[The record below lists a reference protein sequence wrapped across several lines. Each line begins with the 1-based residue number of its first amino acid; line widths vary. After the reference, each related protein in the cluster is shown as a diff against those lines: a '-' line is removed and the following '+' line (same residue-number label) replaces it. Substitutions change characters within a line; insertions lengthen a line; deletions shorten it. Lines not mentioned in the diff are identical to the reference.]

1 MSVPS
6 ETSPAS
12 PDVTFTNVG
21 AARWWHRG
29 VFASQTAY
37 VTLALLALIVVMSF
51 ASPYFLTEGN
61 LQNVAKNFSF
71 IAIATLGITFVIIT
85 GGIDLSVGS
94 LMCFAAMITSM
105 VMTSLSTP
113 GMPLSSLFVHLAA
126 DGKTVV
132 ANVPGLI
139 LIVSVLAGLVVSLIV
154 GLINGVCVAL
164 LGLSPFVT
172 TLGMLSIVRG
182 LGYVISNG
190 KGSFPGGPD
199 ADYFYA
205 LTQGDVYGVPA
216 PFIYLILLALLMALV
231 LHHTTF
237 GRHVFAI
244 GGNEKAA
251 ELTGVSVPR
260 VKIEVYVVGA
270 LAAGLQGIIISGWLG
285 SAPANM
291 ATSYEL
297 NVIAAA
303 VIGGANL
310 AGGIGG
316 PLGAIVGCVL
326 LEVIRNGLVLAQVN
340 SYWQQT
346 LVGVIIIAAVLVDR
360 IRARLL

>member
-1 MSVPS
+1 MSVPI
-6 ETSPAS
+6 ETPISYS
-12 PDVTFTNVG
+12 NVG
-21 AARWWHRG
+21 RSRWWHSG
-29 VFASQTAY
+29 IFASQTAY
-37 VTLALLALIVVMSF
+37 VTLALLMLLVVMHF
-51 ASPYFLTEGN
+51 ASPFFFTEGN
-61 LQNVAKNFSF
+61 MQNVAKNFSF
-71 IAIATLGITFVIIT
+71 IAIATLGITFVIST

-94 LMCFAAMITSM
+94 MMCFSAMIASM
-105 VMTSLSTP
+105 VMVELSTP
-113 GMPLSSLFVHLAA
+113 GTSAASLFVHMAA
-126 DGKTVV
+126 DGKTVA

-139 LIVSVLAGLVVSLIV
+139 LVISVIAGLIAALVV
-154 GLINGVCVAL
+154 GLVNGFCIAV

-182 LGYVISNG
+182 LAYVVSNG
-190 KGSFPGGPD
+190 RGSFPGGPD
-199 ADYFYA
+199 AEYFYA
-205 LTQGDVYGVPA
+205 LTSGDVYGVPA
-216 PFIYLILLALLMALV
+216 PFIYLVILALVMAVV

-237 GRHVFAI
+237 GRHVFAL

-251 ELTGVSVPR
+251 ELTGISVVR
-260 VKIEVYVVGA
+260 VKIEVYVICA

-346 LVGVIIIAAVLVDR
+346 LVGVIIILAVLVDR
-360 IRARLL
+360 IRSRMI

>member
-1 MSVPS
+1 MAMPM
-6 ETSPAS
+6 ESPI
-12 PDVTFTNVG
+12 TFSNIG
-21 AARWWHRG
+21 KIRWWQRG
-29 VFASQTAY
+29 IFASQTGY
-37 VTLALLALIVVMSF
+37 VLLALAVLLVVMHF
-51 ASPYFLTEGN
+51 ASPYFFTEGN
-61 LQNVAKNFSF
+61 MQNVAKNFSF
-71 IAIATLGITFVIIT
+71 IAIATLGVTFVIIT

-94 LMCFAAMITSM
+94 MMCFSAMVTSM
-105 VMTSLSTP
+105 VMTELSAP
-113 GMPLSSLFVHLAA
+113 GSSAGSLFVHMAA
-126 DGKTVV
+126 DGKTVL

-139 LIVSVLAGLVVSLIV
+139 LVVSLLAGLGVALLAGLV
-154 GLINGVCVAL
+154 NGFCIAV

-182 LGYVISNG
+182 LGYVVSNG
-190 KGSFPGGPD
+190 RGSFPGGPD

-205 LTQGDVYGVPA
+205 LTSGDVLGVPV
-216 PFIYLILLALLMALV
+216 PFIYLIVLALAMAVV
-231 LHHTTF
+231 LHHSSF
-237 GRHVFAI
+237 GRHVFAL

-251 ELTGVSVPR
+251 ELTGIPVVR
-260 VKIEVYVVGA
+260 VKIEVYVICA

-326 LEVIRNGLVLAQVN
+326 LEVIRNGLVLAQVS

-346 LVGVIIIAAVLVDR
+346 LVGVIIILAVLVDR
-360 IRARLL
+360 IRSRMI

>member
-1 MSVPS
+1 MTDQTISRARSGGGGLNVLLGLTLLGLLLVMWLALS
-6 ETSPAS
+6 FETTTFWTANNMANLLRQGAMIAILAIGE
-12 PDVTFTNVG
+12 TFT
-21 AARWWHRG
+21 
-29 VFASQTAY
+29 
-37 VTLALLALIVVMSF
+37 
-51 ASPYFLTEGN
+51 
-61 LQNVAKNFSF
+61 
-71 IAIATLGITFVIIT
+71 IIT

-94 LMCFAAMITSM
+94 MMCFAAMVTSM
-105 VMTSLSTP
+105 VMTGLSTP
-113 GMPLSSLFVHLAA
+113 GEPGASWFVHMAA
-126 DGKTVV
+126 DGKTVL

-139 LIVSVLAGLVVSLIV
+139 LVVSVVAGLASALMV
-154 GLINGVCVAL
+154 GLINGFCVAV
-164 LGLSPFVT
+164 LGLSSFVT

-182 LGYVISNG
+182 LAYVVSNG
-190 KGSFPGGPD
+190 RGSFPGGPD

-205 LTQGDVYGVPA
+205 ITSGNLYGLPV
-216 PFIYLILLALLMALV
+216 PFIYLIILALVMAVV

-237 GRHVFAI
+237 GRHVFAL

-251 ELTGVSVPR
+251 EQTGVAVVK
-260 VKIEVYVVGA
+260 VKIAVYVICA

-346 LVGVIIIAAVLVDR
+346 LVGLIIILAVLVDR
-360 IRARLL
+360 IRSRLS

>member
-1 MSVPS
+1 MSATS
-6 ETSPAS
+6 EPISFS
-12 PDVTFTNVG
+12 NVG
-21 AARWWHRG
+21 KGRWWQRG

-37 VTLALLALIVVMSF
+37 VTIALMLLIVGMHL

-94 LMCFAAMITSM
+94 MMCFSAMITSM
-105 VMTSLSTP
+105 VMATLSTP
-113 GMPLSSLFVHLAA
+113 GMPGAGLFVHLAA

-139 LIVSVLAGLVVSLIV
+139 LLVSVAAGLLTAVVV
-154 GLINGVCVAL
+154 GFVNGFAIAV

-182 LGYVISNG
+182 LAYVVSNG
-190 KGSFPGGPD
+190 RGSFPGGPD
-199 ADYFYA
+199 AELFYA
-205 LTQGDVYGVPA
+205 ITSGEIAGVPA
-216 PFIYLILLALLMALV
+216 PFIYLVVLAALMAIV

-237 GRHVFAI
+237 GRHVFAL

-251 ELTGVSVPR
+251 ELTGVPVVK
-260 VKIEVYVVGA
+260 VKIQVYVICAV
-270 LAAGLQGIIISGWLG
+270 AAGLQGIIMSGWLG

-310 AGGIGG
+310 IGGIGG

-346 LVGVIIIAAVLVDR
+346 LVGVIIILAVLVDR
-360 IRARLL
+360 LRSRMT

>member
-1 MSVPS
+1 MAMPM
-6 ETSPAS
+6 ESPI
-12 PDVTFTNVG
+12 TFSNVG
-21 AARWWHRG
+21 KIRWWQRG
-29 VFASQTAY
+29 IFASQTGY
-37 VTLALLALIVVMSF
+37 VLLALAVLLVVMHF
-51 ASPYFLTEGN
+51 ASPYFFTEGN
-61 LQNVAKNFSF
+61 MQNVAKNFSF
-71 IAIATLGITFVIIT
+71 IAIATLGVTFVIIT

-94 LMCFAAMITSM
+94 MMCFSAMVTSM
-105 VMTSLSTP
+105 VMTELSAP
-113 GMPLSSLFVHLAA
+113 GSPAGSLFVHMAA
-126 DGKTVV
+126 DGKTVL

-139 LIVSVLAGLVVSLIV
+139 LVVSLLAGLGVALLAGLV
-154 GLINGVCVAL
+154 NGFCIAV

-182 LGYVISNG
+182 LGYVVSNG
-190 KGSFPGGPD
+190 RGSFPGGPD

-205 LTQGDVYGVPA
+205 LTSGDVLGVPV
-216 PFIYLILLALLMALV
+216 PFIYLIVLALAMAVV
-231 LHHTTF
+231 LHHSSF
-237 GRHVFAI
+237 GRHVFAL

-251 ELTGVSVPR
+251 ELTGIPVVR
-260 VKIEVYVVGA
+260 VKIEVYVICA

-326 LEVIRNGLVLAQVN
+326 LEVIRNGLVLAQVS

-346 LVGVIIIAAVLVDR
+346 LVGVIIILAVLVDR
-360 IRARLL
+360 IRSRMI

>member
-1 MSVPS
+1 MGLPM
-6 ETSPAS
+6 ESPISFA
-12 PDVTFTNVG
+12 NVG
-21 AARWWHRG
+21 QARWWQRG
-29 VFASQTAY
+29 LFASQTGY
-37 VTLALLALIVVMSF
+37 VAVALLVLIFVMNF
-51 ASPYFLTEGN
+51 ASPYFFTEGN
-61 LQNVAKNFSF
+61 IQNVAKNFSF
-71 IAIATLGITFVIIT
+71 IAIATLGVTLVIIT

-94 LMCFAAMITSM
+94 MMCFSAMVTSM
-105 VMTSLSTP
+105 VMTGLSTP
-113 GMPLSSLFVHLAA
+113 GLPGASLFVHIAG

-132 ANVPGLI
+132 ANIPGVILLI
-139 LIVSVLAGLVVSLIV
+139 SVLAGLGTALIV
-154 GLINGVCVAL
+154 GLVNGFCIAA

-190 KGSFPGGPD
+190 RGASPAGPD

-205 LTQGDVYGVPA
+205 LTSGEVSGVPA
-216 PFIYLILLALLMALV
+216 PFIYLVMLALLMAVV
-231 LHHTTF
+231 LHHTAF
-237 GRHVFAI
+237 GRHVFAL

-251 ELTGVSVPR
+251 ELTGVSVVR
-260 VKIEVYVVGA
+260 VKIEVYVLCA
-270 LAAGLQGIIISGWLG
+270 LGAGLQGIIVCGWLG

-310 AGGIGG
+310 AGGVGG

-346 LVGVIIIAAVLVDR
+346 LVGVIIILAVLVDR
-360 IRARLL
+360 VRSRMI

>member
-1 MSVPS
+1 MAMPM
-6 ETSPAS
+6 ESPIS
-12 PDVTFTNVG
+12 FTNIG
-21 AARWWHRG
+21 KAKWWQRG
-29 VFASQTAY
+29 IFASQTGY
-37 VTLALLALIVVMSF
+37 VLIALAVLLVIMHF
-51 ASPYFLTEGN
+51 ASPYFFTEGN
-61 LQNVAKNFSF
+61 MQNVAKNFSF
-71 IAIATLGITFVIIT
+71 IAIATLGVTFVIIT

-94 LMCFAAMITSM
+94 MMCFSAMITSM
-105 VMTSLSTP
+105 VMTELSTP
-113 GMPLSSLFVHLAA
+113 GSYGASLFVHMAA
-126 DGKTVV
+126 DGKTVL
-132 ANVPGLI
+132 ANVPGMI
-139 LIVSVLAGLVVSLIV
+139 LLVSVAAGLGVALIAGLV
-154 GLINGVCVAL
+154 NGFCIAV

-182 LGYVISNG
+182 LGYVVSNG
-190 KGSFPGGPD
+190 RGSFPGGPD

-205 LTQGDVYGVPA
+205 LTSGDVLGLPV
-216 PFIYLILLALLMALV
+216 PFIYLVVLALAMAVV
-231 LHHTTF
+231 LHHTSF
-237 GRHVFAI
+237 GRHVFAL

-251 ELTGVSVPR
+251 ELTGIPVVR
-260 VKIEVYVVGA
+260 VKIEVYVICA

-326 LEVIRNGLVLAQVN
+326 LEVIRNGLVLAQVS

-346 LVGVIIIAAVLVDR
+346 LVGVIIILAVLVDR
-360 IRARLL
+360 VRSRMI

>member
-1 MSVPS
+1 V
-6 ETSPAS
+6 
-12 PDVTFTNVG
+12 
-21 AARWWHRG
+21 
-29 VFASQTAY
+29 
-37 VTLALLALIVVMSF
+37 LLVIMHF
-51 ASPYFLTEGN
+51 ASPYFFTEGN
-61 LQNVAKNFSF
+61 MQNVAKNFSF
-71 IAIATLGITFVIIT
+71 IAIATLGVTFVIIT

-94 LMCFAAMITSM
+94 MMCFSAMTTSM
-105 VMTSLSTP
+105 VMTELSTP
-113 GMPLSSLFVHLAA
+113 GGLGAALFVHMAA
-126 DGKTVV
+126 DGKTVL

-139 LIVSVLAGLVVSLIV
+139 LLVSILAGL
-154 GLINGVCVAL
+154 GVAL
-164 LGLSPFVT
+164 IGGLVNGFCIAVLGLSPFVT

-199 ADYFYA
+199 ASYFYA
-205 LTQGDVYGVPA
+205 LTQGDLYGVPT
-216 PFIYLILLALLMALV
+216 PFIYLMVLALVMAVV
-231 LHHTTF
+231 LHHTSF

-251 ELTGVSVPR
+251 ELTGVAVTR
-260 VKIEVYVVGA
+260 VKILVYVIGA
-270 LAAGLQGIIISGWLG
+270 LAAGLQGIIVSGWLG

-297 NVIAAA
+297 NIIAAA

-360 IRARLL
+360 VRARML

>member
-1 MSVPS
+1 MAMPL
-6 ETSPAS
+6 ESP
-12 PDVTFTNVG
+12 VTFSNVG
-21 AARWWHRG
+21 KIRWWQRG
-29 VFASQTAY
+29 LFASQTGY
-37 VTLALLALIVVMSF
+37 VLLALAALLVIMNF
-51 ASPYFLTEGN
+51 ASPYFFTEGN
-61 LQNVAKNFSF
+61 MQNVAKNFSF
-71 IAIATLGITFVIIT
+71 IAIATLGVTFVIIT

-94 LMCFAAMITSM
+94 MMCFSAMITSM
-105 VMTSLSTP
+105 VMTELSTP
-113 GMPLSSLFVHLAA
+113 GSPAGSLFVHMAA
-126 DGKTVV
+126 DGKTVL
-132 ANVPGLI
+132 ANMPGLI
-139 LIVSVLAGLVVSLIV
+139 LLVSILAGLGVALLAGLVN
-154 GLINGVCVAL
+154 GLCIAV

-182 LGYVISNG
+182 LGYVVSNG
-190 KGSFPGGPD
+190 RGSFPGGPD
-199 ADYFYA
+199 AEYFYA
-205 LTQGDVYGVPA
+205 ATSGDVLGVPV
-216 PFIYLILLALLMALV
+216 PFIYLVILALAMAVV
-231 LHHTTF
+231 LHHTSF
-237 GRHVFAI
+237 GRHVFAL

-251 ELTGVSVPR
+251 ELTGIPVVR
-260 VKIEVYVVGA
+260 VKIEVYVICA

-326 LEVIRNGLVLAQVN
+326 LEVIRNGLVLAQVS

-346 LVGVIIIAAVLVDR
+346 LVGVIIILAVLVDR
-360 IRARLL
+360 IRSRMT

>member
-1 MSVPS
+1 MSVPV
-6 ETSPAS
+6 ESPIS
-12 PDVTFTNVG
+12 FGNVG
-21 AARWWHRG
+21 RSRWWHTG
-29 VFASQTAY
+29 IFASQTAY
-37 VTLALLALIVVMSF
+37 VTLALLMLLVVMHF
-51 ASPYFLTEGN
+51 ASPFFFTEGN
-61 LQNVAKNFSF
+61 MQNVAKNFSF

-94 LMCFAAMITSM
+94 MMCFSAMITSM
-105 VMTSLSTP
+105 VMTELSTP
-113 GMPLSSLFVHLAA
+113 GTSAASLFVHMAA
-126 DGKTVV
+126 DGKTVL

-139 LIVSVLAGLVVSLIV
+139 LVVSVIAGLIAALIV
-154 GLINGVCVAL
+154 GLVNGFCIAV

-182 LGYVISNG
+182 LAYVVSNG
-190 KGSFPGGPD
+190 RGSFPGGPD

-205 LTQGDVYGVPA
+205 LTSGDIYGVPA
-216 PFIYLILLALLMALV
+216 PFIYLVILALVMAVV

-237 GRHVFAI
+237 GRHVFAL

-251 ELTGVSVPR
+251 ELTGISVVR
-260 VKIEVYVVGA
+260 VKIEVYVLCA

-326 LEVIRNGLVLAQVN
+326 LEVIRNGLALAQVN

-346 LVGVIIIAAVLVDR
+346 LVGVIIILAVLVDR
-360 IRARLL
+360 IRSRMT

>member
-1 MSVPS
+1 MATPLD
-6 ETSPAS
+6 SPIA
-12 PDVTFTNVG
+12 FTNVG
-21 AARWWHRG
+21 KAKWWRSG
-29 VFASQTAY
+29 IFASQTGY
-37 VTLALLALIVVMSF
+37 VLLALVALFAVMNF
-51 ASPYFLTEGN
+51 ASPYFFTEGN
-61 LQNVAKNFSF
+61 MQNVAKNFSF
-71 IAIATLGITFVIIT
+71 IAIATLGATFVIIA

-94 LMCFAAMITSM
+94 MMCFSAMITSM
-105 VMTSLSTP
+105 VMTHISTP
-113 GMPLSSLFVHLAA
+113 GMLGAEWFVHLAA
-126 DGKTVV
+126 DGKTVI

-139 LIVSVLAGLVVSLIV
+139 LLVSVLAGLGVALIV
-154 GLINGVCVAL
+154 GLVNGFCIAV

-182 LGYVISNG
+182 LGYVVSNG
-190 KGSFPGGPD
+190 RGSFPSGPD
-199 ADYFYA
+199 ANYLYA
-205 LTQGDVYGVPA
+205 LTSGVVFGMPA
-216 PFIYLILLALLMALV
+216 PFIYLVVLAVAMAVV
-231 LHHTTF
+231 LHHTSF

-251 ELTGVSVPR
+251 ALTGISVVR
-260 VKIEVYVVGA
+260 VKIEVYVICA

-310 AGGIGG
+310 AGGVGG

-340 SYWQQT
+340 SYWQQA

-360 IRARLL
+360 IRSRMT

>member
-1 MSVPS
+1 MAMPM
-6 ETSPAS
+6 ESPIS
-12 PDVTFTNVG
+12 FTNVG
-21 AARWWHRG
+21 RIRWWQRG
-29 VFASQTAY
+29 IFASQTGY
-37 VTLALLALIVVMSF
+37 VLLALAMLLVVMHF
-51 ASPYFLTEGN
+51 ASPYFFTEGN
-61 LQNVAKNFSF
+61 MQNVAKNFSF
-71 IAIATLGITFVIIT
+71 IAIATLGVTFVIIT

-94 LMCFAAMITSM
+94 MMCFSAMITSM
-105 VMTSLSTP
+105 VMTELSAP
-113 GMPLSSLFVHLAA
+113 GSPAGSLFVHMAA
-126 DGKTVV
+126 DGKTVL

-139 LIVSVLAGLVVSLIV
+139 LVVSLLAGLGVALLAGLV
-154 GLINGVCVAL
+154 NGFCIAV

-182 LGYVISNG
+182 MAYVISNG
-190 KGSFPGGPD
+190 RGSFPGGPD
-199 ADYFYA
+199 AEYFYG
-205 LTQGDVYGVPA
+205 LTSGTLFGMPA
-216 PFIYLILLALLMALV
+216 PFLYLVILALIMAVV
-231 LHHTTF
+231 LHQTAF
-237 GRHVFAI
+237 GRHVFAL

-251 ELTGVSVPR
+251 ELTGIPVVR
-260 VKIEVYVVGA
+260 VKIQVYVICA
-270 LAAGLQGIIISGWLG
+270 LAAGLQGIIVSGWLG

-297 NVIAAA
+297 NIIAAA

-346 LVGVIIIAAVLVDR
+346 LVGVIIILAVLVDR
-360 IRARLL
+360 IRSRMT

>member
-1 MSVPS
+1 MSVPM
-6 ETSPAS
+6 ESPIS
-12 PDVTFTNVG
+12 FTNVG
-21 AARWWHRG
+21 RTRWWQRS

-37 VTLALLALIVVMSF
+37 VTIALLVLLVVMNF
-51 ASPYFLTEGN
+51 ASPYFFTEGN
-61 LQNVAKNFSF
+61 IQNVAKNFSF
-71 IAIATLGITFVIIT
+71 IAIATLGVTFVIIT

-94 LMCFAAMITSM
+94 MMCFAAMITSM
-105 VMTSLSTP
+105 VMSGLSTP
-113 GMPLSSLFVHLAA
+113 GAPGASLFVHLAA
-126 DGKTVV
+126 DNKTVV
-132 ANVPGLI
+132 ANFPGLI
-139 LIVSVLAGLVVSLIV
+139 LLVSVLAGLAVSLVV
-154 GLINGVCVAL
+154 GLVNGFCIAV

-172 TLGMLSIVRG
+172 TLGALSIVRG
-182 LGYVISNG
+182 LAYVVSNG
-190 KGSFPGGPD
+190 RGSFPGGPD
-199 ADYFYA
+199 AEYFYA
-205 LTQGDVYGVPA
+205 LTSGDVLGVPA
-216 PFIYLILLALLMALV
+216 PFIYLVVLALIMAVV
-231 LHHTTF
+231 LHHTSF
-237 GRHVFAI
+237 GRHVFAL

-251 ELTGVSVPR
+251 ELTGISVVR
-260 VKIEVYVVGA
+260 VKIEVYVLCA

-285 SAPANM
+285 SAPAKM

-346 LVGVIIIAAVLVDR
+346 LVGVIIILAVLVDR
-360 IRARLL
+360 IRSRMN

>member
-1 MSVPS
+1 MSVPM
-6 ETSPAS
+6 ESP
-12 PDVTFTNVG
+12 VTFSNVSQ
-21 AARWWHRG
+21 AKWWRRG
-29 VFASQTAY
+29 IFATQTGY
-37 VTLALLALIVVMSF
+37 VTVALILLVVVMNF

-61 LQNVAKNFSF
+61 IQNMAKNFSF

-94 LMCFAAMITSM
+94 MMCFSAMVTSM
-105 VMTSLSTP
+105 VMTELSTP
-113 GMPLSSLFVHLAA
+113 GTAGGAWFVHLAT
-126 DGKTVV
+126 DGKTVL
-132 ANVPGLI
+132 ANVPGLVLLISI
-139 LIVSVLAGLVVSLIV
+139 LSGLIAALIV
-154 GLINGVCVAL
+154 GLINGFCVAV
-164 LGLSPFVT
+164 LGLSSFVT

-182 LGYVISNG
+182 LAYVVSNG
-190 KGSFPGGPD
+190 RGSFPGGPD
-199 ADYFYA
+199 AEYFYA
-205 LTQGDVYGVPA
+205 LTSGDVYGLPA
-216 PFIYLILLALLMALV
+216 PFIYLMILALVMAVV
-231 LHHTTF
+231 LHHSTF
-237 GRHVFAI
+237 GRHVFAL

-251 ELTGVSVPR
+251 EQTGISVVR
-260 VKIEVYVVGA
+260 VKIEVYVICA

-360 IRARLL
+360 IRSRLS

>member
-1 MSVPS
+1 MALPM
-6 ETSPAS
+6 ESPIS
-12 PDVTFTNVG
+12 FTNIGHV
-21 AARWWHRG
+21 RWWQRG
-29 VFASQTAY
+29 IFASQTGY
-37 VTLALLALIVVMSF
+37 VALALLVLLVVMHF
-51 ASPYFLTEGN
+51 ASPYFFTEGN
-61 LQNVAKNFSF
+61 MQNVAKNFSF
-71 IAIATLGITFVIIT
+71 IAIATLGVTFVIIT

-94 LMCFAAMITSM
+94 MMCFSAMITSM
-105 VMTSLSTP
+105 VMTNLSTP
-113 GMPLSSLFVHLAA
+113 GLPGASLFVHLAA
-126 DGKTVV
+126 DGKTIV

-139 LIVSVLAGLVVSLIV
+139 LFVSILAGLATALIV
-154 GLINGVCVAL
+154 GLVNGFCIAV
-164 LGLSPFVT
+164 LGLSSFVT

-182 LGYVISNG
+182 LCYVVSNG
-190 KGSFPGGPD
+190 RGSFPGGPD

-205 LTQGDVYGVPA
+205 LTSGDVLGLPT
-216 PFIYLILLALLMALV
+216 PFIYLVILALVMAIV
-231 LHHTTF
+231 LHHTAF
-237 GRHVFAI
+237 GRHVFAL
-244 GGNEKAA
+244 GGNENAA
-251 ELTGVSVPR
+251 EQTGISVTR
-260 VKIEVYVVGA
+260 VKIAVYVISA

-360 IRARLL
+360 VRSKLS

>member
-1 MSVPS
+1 MAMPM
-6 ETSPAS
+6 ESPI
-12 PDVTFTNVG
+12 TFSNVG
-21 AARWWHRG
+21 KIRWWQRG
-29 VFASQTAY
+29 IFASQTGY
-37 VTLALLALIVVMSF
+37 VLLALAVLLVVMHF
-51 ASPYFLTEGN
+51 ASPYFFTEGN
-61 LQNVAKNFSF
+61 MQNVAKNFSF
-71 IAIATLGITFVIIT
+71 IAIATLGVTFVIIT

-94 LMCFAAMITSM
+94 MMCFSAMITSM
-105 VMTSLSTP
+105 VMTELSAP
-113 GMPLSSLFVHLAA
+113 CSPAGSLFVHMAA
-126 DGKTVV
+126 DGKTVL

-139 LIVSVLAGLVVSLIV
+139 LVVSLLAGLGVALLAGLV
-154 GLINGVCVAL
+154 NGFCIAV

-182 LGYVISNG
+182 LGYVVSNG
-190 KGSFPGGPD
+190 RGSFPGGPD
-199 ADYFYA
+199 ANYFYA
-205 LTQGDVYGVPA
+205 LTSGDVLGVPV
-216 PFIYLILLALLMALV
+216 PFIYLIVLALAMAVV
-231 LHHTTF
+231 LHHSAF
-237 GRHVFAI
+237 GRHVFAL

-251 ELTGVSVPR
+251 ELTGIPVVR
-260 VKIEVYVVGA
+260 VKIEVYVICA

-326 LEVIRNGLVLAQVN
+326 LEVIRNGLVLAQVS

-346 LVGVIIIAAVLVDR
+346 LVGVIIILAVLVDR
-360 IRARLL
+360 IRSRMI

>member
-1 MSVPS
+1 MAIQM
-6 ETSPAS
+6 ESPI
-12 PDVTFTNVG
+12 TFTNVG
-21 AARWWHRG
+21 KTRWWQRG
-29 VFASQTAY
+29 LFATQTGY
-37 VTLALLALIVVMSF
+37 VLLALLVLLAIMHF
-51 ASPYFLTEGN
+51 ASPYFFTEGN
-61 LQNVAKNFSF
+61 MQNVAKNFSF

-94 LMCFAAMITSM
+94 MMCFSAMITSM
-105 VMTSLSTP
+105 VMTELSAP
-113 GMPLSSLFVHLAA
+113 GGLGSSLFVHLAA

-139 LIVSVLAGLVVSLIV
+139 LLVSVLAGLCVALIV
-154 GLINGVCVAL
+154 GLVNGFCIAV

-182 LGYVISNG
+182 LAYVVSNG
-190 KGSFPGGPD
+190 RGSFPGGPD

-205 LTQGDVYGVPA
+205 LTSGDVLGVPA
-216 PFIYLILLALLMALV
+216 PFIYLMILAVLMAVV

-237 GRHVFAI
+237 GRHVFAL

-251 ELTGVSVPR
+251 ELTGISVVR
-260 VKIEVYVVGA
+260 VKVEVYVICA

-346 LVGVIIIAAVLVDR
+346 LVGVIIILAVLVDR
-360 IRARLL
+360 IRSRMA

>member
-1 MSVPS
+1 MYVPI
-6 ETSPAS
+6 ESPVS
-12 PDVTFTNVG
+12 FSNVG
-21 AARWWHRG
+21 ITRWWQRSI
-29 VFASQTAY
+29 FASQTAY
-37 VTLALLALIVVMSF
+37 VTFALLLLLVVMHF
-51 ASPYFLTEGN
+51 ASPYFFTEGN
-61 LQNVAKNFSF
+61 MQNVAKNFSF
-71 IAIATLGITFVIIT
+71 IAIATLGVTFVIIT

-94 LMCFAAMITSM
+94 MMCFSAMVTSM
-105 VMTSLSTP
+105 VMSGLSTP
-113 GMPLSSLFVHLAA
+113 DMPGASLLVHLAA
-126 DGKTVV
+126 DGKTVL

-139 LIVSVLAGLVVSLIV
+139 MVVSILAGLGAALIV
-154 GLINGVCVAL
+154 GLVNGFCIAV

-182 LGYVISNG
+182 LAYVISSG
-190 KGSFPGGPD
+190 RGSFPGGPD
-199 ADYFYA
+199 AEYFYA
-205 LTQGDVYGVPA
+205 LTSGTLLGMPA
-216 PFIYLILLALLMALV
+216 PFIYLVILALLMAVV
-231 LHHTTF
+231 LNHSAF
-237 GRHVFAI
+237 GRHVFAL

-251 ELTGVSVPR
+251 ELTGIPVVR
-260 VKIEVYVVGA
+260 VKIQVYVICA

-340 SYWQQT
+340 SYWQQA
-346 LVGVIIIAAVLVDR
+346 LVGVIIILAVLVDR
-360 IRARLL
+360 IRSRMM

>member
-1 MSVPS
+1 MTLPM
-6 ETSPAS
+6 ESPL
-12 PDVTFTNVG
+12 TFTNVRR
-21 AARWWHRG
+21 ARWWQRG
-29 VFASQTAY
+29 FFTSQTAY
-37 VTLALLALIVVMSF
+37 VTLALVVLLAVMHL
-51 ASPYFLTEGN
+51 ASPYFFTEGN
-61 LQNVAKNFSF
+61 MQNVAKNFSF

-94 LMCFAAMITSM
+94 MMCFSAMITSM
-105 VMTSLSTP
+105 VMSDLSTP
-113 GMPLSSLFVHLAA
+113 GMPGAWLFVHLAS
-126 DGKTVV
+126 DGKTVA
-132 ANVPGLI
+132 ANFPGLI
-139 LIVSVLAGLVVSLIV
+139 LLISVLAGLGTALIV
-154 GLINGVCVAL
+154 GLVNGFSIAV

-182 LGYVISNG
+182 LGYVVSNG
-190 KGSFPGGPD
+190 RGSFPGGPD
-199 ADYFYA
+199 ADYLYA
-205 LTQGDVYGVPA
+205 LTSGTLFGLPA
-216 PFIYLILLALLMALV
+216 PFIYLVILAAVMGVV

-237 GRHVFAI
+237 GRHVYAL

-251 ELTGVSVPR
+251 ELTGISVVR
-260 VKIEVYVVGA
+260 VKIEVYVICA

-346 LVGVIIIAAVLVDR
+346 LVGMIIILAVLVDR
-360 IRARLL
+360 ARSRMM

>member
-1 MSVPS
+1 MENPIS
-6 ETSPAS
+6 
-12 PDVTFTNVG
+12 FTNIG
-21 AARWWHRG
+21 RTKWWHRG
-29 VFASQTAY
+29 IFASQTGY
-37 VTLALLALIVVMSF
+37 VLLALVVLMIVMRF
-51 ASPYFLTEGN
+51 ASPYFFTEGN
-61 LQNVAKNFSF
+61 MQNVAKNFSF

-94 LMCFAAMITSM
+94 MMCFSAMITSM
-105 VMTSLSTP
+105 VMVELSTP
-113 GMPLSSLFVHLAA
+113 GSHFVHLAA

-139 LIVSVLAGLVVSLIV
+139 LLISVLAGLFTAFIV
-154 GLINGVCVAL
+154 GLVNGFCIAV

-182 LGYVISNG
+182 LAYVVSNG
-190 KGSFPGGPD
+190 RGSFPGGPD

-205 LTQGDVYGVPA
+205 LTSGDVLGVPA
-216 PFIYLILLALLMALV
+216 PFIYLVILAFVMAVV
-231 LHHTTF
+231 LHHTSF
-237 GRHVFAI
+237 GRHVFAL

-251 ELTGVSVPR
+251 ELTGIPVVR
-260 VKIEVYVVGA
+260 VKIEVYVICA

-310 AGGIGG
+310 AGGLGG

-346 LVGVIIIAAVLVDR
+346 LVGVIIILAVLVDR
-360 IRARLL
+360 IRSRIT

>member
-1 MSVPS
+1 MS
-6 ETSPAS
+6 
-12 PDVTFTNVG
+12 G
-21 AARWWHRG
+21 
-29 VFASQTAY
+29 
-37 VTLALLALIVVMSF
+37 
-51 ASPYFLTEGN
+51 
-61 LQNVAKNFSF
+61 
-71 IAIATLGITFVIIT
+71 
-85 GGIDLSVGS
+85 
-94 LMCFAAMITSM
+94 
-105 VMTSLSTP
+105 LSTP
-113 GMPLSSLFVHLAA
+113 GAPGASWFVHLAA
-126 DGKTVV
+126 DNKTVV

-139 LIVSVLAGLVVSLIV
+139 LLVSVLAGLAVSLVV
-154 GLINGVCVAL
+154 GLVNGFCIAV

-172 TLGMLSIVRG
+172 TLGALSIVRG
-182 LGYVISNG
+182 LSYVVSNG
-190 KGSFPGGPD
+190 RGSFPGGPD
-199 ADYFYA
+199 AEYFYA
-205 LTQGDVYGVPA
+205 LTSGDVLGVPA
-216 PFIYLILLALLMALV
+216 PFIYLVILALIMAVV
-231 LHHTTF
+231 LHHTSF
-237 GRHVFAI
+237 GRHVFAL

-251 ELTGVSVPR
+251 ELTGISVVR
-260 VKIEVYVVGA
+260 VKIEVYVLCA

-346 LVGVIIIAAVLVDR
+346 LVGVIIILAVLVDR
-360 IRARLL
+360 IRSRMN